1 MFNGLIS
8 LIANLL
14 GYVIRFIYNIC
25 NKNYFIA
32 IILFTILTKLILFP
46 LFYKQLKSTEE
57 TKKIQP
63 EIEKIKNKYKKDQQK
78 QAEALTKLY
87 SDHKINPVG
96 GCLPLLIQIP
106 LIIAMFYIVKYPVT
120 YVLKVPQEQVVE
132 YAKQYLVD
140 ANGINLDEITY
151 DKAKAYE
158 IDIAAKCNLIDMKVG
173 KYLDLGDTPANVFSS
188 DETKRN
194 ETSKVSLI
202 IPVLSFV
209 LAFVSNK
216 ITQKNASMTEEQEQ
230 MQRSMNIMMPLLS
243 ASISYSMP
251 LALGIYWLFGSLL
264 SILQQFV
271 MQKIL
276 TEKDKEKND
285 EVLLLK

>member
-25 NKNYFIA
+25 NQNYFIA

-132 YAKQYLVD
+132 YAKQYLEGT
-140 ANGINLDEITY
+140 NGINLDEITY

-158 IDIAAKCNLIDMKVG
+158 IDIAAKYNLIDMKVG

-202 IPVLSFV
+202 IPVLSFI

>member
-25 NKNYFIA
+25 NQNYFIA

-132 YAKQYLVD
+132 YAKQYLVNT
-140 ANGINLDEITY
+140 NGINLDEITY

-158 IDIAAKCNLIDMKVG
+158 IDIAAKYNLIDMKVG

>member
-25 NKNYFIA
+25 NQNYFIA

-87 SDHKINPVG
+87 SAHKINPVG

-132 YAKQYLVD
+132 YAKQYLEGT
-140 ANGINLDEITY
+140 NGINLDEITY

-158 IDIAAKCNLIDMKVG
+158 IDIAAKYNLIDMKVG

-188 DETKRN
+188 DKTKRN

-202 IPVLSFV
+202 IPVLSFI

-216 ITQKNASMTEEQEQ
+216 IAQKNASMTEEQEQ
-230 MQRSMNIMMPLLS
+230 MQKSMNIMMPLLS
-243 ASISYSMP
+243 ASVSYTMP

>member
-132 YAKQYLVD
+132 YAKQYLVNT
-140 ANGINLDEITY
+140 NGINLDEITY

-158 IDIAAKCNLIDMKVG
+158 IDIAAKYNLIDMKVG

>member
-25 NKNYFIA
+25 NQNYFIA

-132 YAKQYLVD
+132 YAKQYLEGT
-140 ANGINLDEITY
+140 NGINLDEITY
-151 DKAKAYE
+151 DKAKVYE
-158 IDIAAKCNLIDMKVG
+158 IDIAAKYNLIDMKVG

-194 ETSKVSLI
+194 ETSKISLI
-202 IPVLSFV
+202 IPVLSFI

-216 ITQKNASMTEEQEQ
+216 IAQKNASMTEEQEQ
-230 MQRSMNIMMPLLS
+230 MQKSMNIMMPLLS
-243 ASISYSMP
+243 ASVSYTMP